1 MKNLYEILD
10 VPKDASESDIKKA
23 YRKKAQSSHPDKEG
37 GDEELFKAVQKAYEI
52 LSDANKRK
60 HYDETG
66 EESKDNLNND
76 VIESLIGIVLNV
88 VQGNDV
94 KRNNILETAITL
106 VHRQQDAHRSK
117 RKQAETQYERLA
129 EAARRIKCVE
139 GKENILKLA
148 LESQANRIKIAIQ
161 EIDNVL
167 SIGEEILVVIA
178 DYSYE
183 TDQMPTWNAGS
194 SFQPW
199 FSTSSST
206 GG

>member
-10 VPKDASESDIKKA
+10 VRKDASESDIKKA

-66 EESKDNLNND
+66 EESKGNLNND

-148 LESQANRIKIAIQ
+148 LESQASWIKIAIE
-161 EIDNVL
+161 EIDKVL
-167 SIGEEILVVIA
+167 SIGEEILVVIS

-183 TDQMPTWNAGS
+183 TDPQPAWGQGPTFRAWPSSMTGS
-194 SFQPW
+194 
-199 FSTSSST
+199 
-206 GG
+206 

>member
-23 YRKKAQSSHPDKEG
+23 YRKKAQTSHPDKDG

-94 KRNNILETAITL
+94 KRNNILATAITL

-117 RKQAETQYERLA
+117 RKQAELEHERLV
-129 EAARRIKCVE
+129 EAARRISCVE

-148 LESQANRIKIAIQ
+148 LESQANRIKMALQ
-161 EIDNVL
+161 EIDKVL

-183 TDQMPTWNAGS
+183 TDQMPTWGTGQTFHA
-194 SFQPW
+194 W
-199 FSTSSST
+199 FYNSTT
-206 GG
+206 G

>member
-23 YRKKAQSSHPDKEG
+23 YRKKAQTSHPDKDG

-94 KRNNILETAITL
+94 KRNNILATAITL

-117 RKQAETQYERLA
+117 RKQAELEHERLV
-129 EAARRIKCVE
+129 EAASRISCVE

-148 LESQANRIKIAIQ
+148 LESQANRIKMALQ
-161 EIDNVL
+161 EIDKVL

-183 TDQMPTWNAGS
+183 TDQMPTWGTGQT
-194 SFQPW
+194 FQPW
-199 FSTSSST
+199 FSNST
-206 GG
+206 TG

>member
-1 MKNLYEILD
+1 MKNLYEILN
-10 VPKDASESDIKKA
+10 VESGASDEEIKKA
-23 YRKKAQSSHPDKEG
+23 YRKKAQAHHPDKEG
-37 GDEELFKAVQKAYEI
+37 GDEELFKEIQKAYEI

-88 VQGNDV
+88 VKSHDV
-94 KRNNILETAITL
+94 KHNNILSIATKL
-106 VHRQQDAHRSK
+106 VHQQQGNHKGK
-117 RKQAETQYERLA
+117 REQVERERGRLI
-129 EAARRIKCVE
+129 EASSRISCKE
-139 GKENILKLA
+139 GQENILKLA
-148 LESQANRIKIAIQ
+148 LESQAEKLRCVIL

-167 SIGEEILVVIA
+167 KIGEEILELIA
-178 DYSYE
+178 NYSYE
-183 TDQMPTWNAGS
+183 VEPAQTWANGP

-199 FSTSSST
+199 NSHFT

>member
-37 GDEELFKAVQKAYEI
+37 GDEELFKEIQKAYEI

-66 EESKDNLNND
+66 EESKDNLKNE

-88 VQGNDV
+88 IQGNDV
-94 KRNNILETAITL
+94 KHNNILATAITL
-106 VHRQQDAHRSK
+106 VNRQQDAHRSN
-117 RKQAETQYERLA
+117 REQSTLEHERLV
-129 EAARRIKCVE
+129 EAARRITCVK

-148 LESQANRIKIAIQ
+148 IESQANRIKLAIR
-161 EIDNVL
+161 EIDKVL
-167 SIGEEILVVIA
+167 AIGEEILVVIA

-183 TDQMPTWNAGS
+183 TDQPQTPADSLVYRTWNS
-194 SFQPW
+194 HF
-199 FSTSSST
+199 T